1 MNLMSCTHTHTHKSW
16 KVMGTHP
23 VTIRVLQRRPQRFC
37 RRCVCV
43 CSEYMSGKRCDTF
56 LAVRGSR
63 SPGVPLHLREH
74 TNTWYTHAHTHTAG
88 TLGCWIWPSIL
99 ADGLGATL
107 SVTIVTCSLF
117 PLSPC
122 LSLPLSLVLRE
133 GKWQTRFFRK
143 GWGCIFLPLLL
154 CVFLC
159 VCFLAFVRCT
169 EKIPVVFL
177 MFGVLGRRRG
187 PGDYLLFPNEM
198 REDEGNRS
206 EGFGAFFFFRVSFCC
221 LDSGS
226 LIFFFESA

>member
-1 MNLMSCTHTHTHKSW
+1 MIH
-16 KVMGTHP
+16 
-23 VTIRVLQRRPQRFC
+23 
-37 RRCVCV
+37 
-43 CSEYMSGKRCDTF
+43 
-56 LAVRGSR
+56 
-63 SPGVPLHLREH
+63 
-74 TNTWYTHAHTHTAG
+74 THAHTHTAG

-159 VCFLAFVRCT
+159 VCFFILCALHRKNPGRFFDVWGSWEAQRARWLFVIS
-169 EKIPVVFL
+169 KW
-177 MFGVLGRRRG
+177 
-187 PGDYLLFPNEM
+187 
-198 REDEGNRS
+198 DEGGWGEQIWRFW
-206 EGFGAFFFFRVSFCC
+206 GFFFFFRVSFCC